1 HTPVRELCEGFP
13 PEFATY
19 LSTVRKYAFEETPD
33 YNYLRGLFD
42 TVLANNGDTDDD
54 VYDWNLLNNGYGY
67 AASSAAVTAARHDT
81 QNGRASG
88 AYQRGENQNHISN
101 QALRSYDNVAHRQST
116 PNLDHSA
123 ANTPGK
129 HSRDQLSPA
138 DAKVLNPM
146 TSALAA
152 NGDAQ
157 QLSSKPNG
165 LAHHSAEDAN
175 VNMPANNHHHSRANE
190 KQGLMFKLNLLTDTF
205 TIVPRLDRPSTY
217 KDHQYQG
224 STEQWSTDLARTT
237 TLYVGN
243 LSFYTTEEQLYEIF
257 SKAGEIK
264 RIIMGLSRN
273 DKTPCGFC
281 FVEYYTH
288 ENALECMKYVNG
300 TKLDDRIVR
309 TDLDPGFKE
318 GRQFGRGRSGGQ
330 VRDEYRQ

>member
-1 HTPVRELCEGFP
+1 MVT
-13 PEFATY
+13 ATGVG
-19 LSTVRKYAFEETPD
+19 SE
-33 YNYLRGLFD
+33 
-42 TVLANNGDTDDD
+42 
-54 VYDWNLLNNGYGY
+54 LLNDRY
-67 AASSAAVTAARHDT
+67 
-81 QNGRASG
+81 
-88 AYQRGENQNHISN
+88 
-101 QALRSYDNVAHRQST
+101 
-116 PNLDHSA
+116 
-123 ANTPGK
+123 
-129 HSRDQLSPA
+129 
-138 DAKVLNPM
+138 
-146 TSALAA
+146 
-152 NGDAQ
+152 
-157 QLSSKPNG
+157 
-165 LAHHSAEDAN
+165 
-175 VNMPANNHHHSRANE
+175 
-190 KQGLMFKLNLLTDTF
+190 

-224 STEQWSTDLARTT
+224 SNDQWNTDLAKTS

-300 TKLDDRIVR
+300 TKLDDRIIR

-330 VRDEYRQ
+330 VRDEYRQEYDEGRGGWGHMRAKQEEERRRQQDENYEAITTVPTGAELQINSRLGGGGYRA